1 LDPLSALLLM
11 AGAIGAEGI
20 INRKK
25 KPKKESDIT
34 RRAREK
40 QEKTYA
46 IIKGRYDIRNKKRR

>member
-1 LDPLSALLLM
+1 M
-11 AGAIGAEGI
+11 AGAIGADEL